1 MAGLDIKSIFTNMPL
16 GEVIENCI
24 NNWFLKGVCKINNA
38 TKQNEWLIITC
49 SKRIIL
55 IFDSSLYHQI
65 DGVAM
70 VSSWDPIPTNAFL
83 CHYQKGMVR

>member
-1 MAGLDIKSIFTNMPL
+1 MAGLDIKRIFTNML
-16 GEVIENCI
+16 LKEVIENRV
-24 NNWFLKGVCKINNA
+24 NDWFLKGVSKINNL

-55 IFDSSLYHQI
+55 IFDNSLDHQI

-70 VSSWDPIPTNAFL
+70 VSPLSPILANAFL

>member
-1 MAGLDIKSIFTNMPL
+1 MAGLDIKRIFTNML
-16 GEVIENCI
+16 LKEVIENRV
-24 NNWFLKGVCKINNA
+24 NDWFLKGVSKINNL

-55 IFDSSLYHQI
+55 IFDNSLYHQI

-70 VSSWDPIPTNAFL
+70 VSSWDPILTNAFL